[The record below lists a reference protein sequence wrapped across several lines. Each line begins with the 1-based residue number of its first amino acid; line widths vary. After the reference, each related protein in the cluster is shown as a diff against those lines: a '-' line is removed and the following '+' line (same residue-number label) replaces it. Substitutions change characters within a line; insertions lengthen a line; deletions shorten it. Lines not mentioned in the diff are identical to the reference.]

1 VTKQQFK
8 EFYGAKVVSL
18 LGPIFDRLFDVLGTH
33 THNPLAL
40 CMARPPACLACL
52 SASTRTGSLRQ
63 SVRECP
69 PHLQIRTVTARS
81 TLRSS

>member
-1 VTKQQFK
+1 MFSFFLDSSPAGKVTKQQFK

-52 SASTRTGSLRQ
+52 EASTRTGSLRQ
-63 SVRECP
+63 NALLTC
-69 PHLQIRTVTARS
+69 RS
-81 TLRSS
+81 GR